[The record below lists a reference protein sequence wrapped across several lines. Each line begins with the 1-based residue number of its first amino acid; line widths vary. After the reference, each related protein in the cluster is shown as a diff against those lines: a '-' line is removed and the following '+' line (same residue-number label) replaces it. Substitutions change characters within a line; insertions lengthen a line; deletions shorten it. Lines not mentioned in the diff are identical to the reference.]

1 MFTFGPRVD
10 IDCPL
15 RSDAQRSD
23 VLESGPR
30 PWGKPM
36 RRREFIIAMGSVAI
50 VVLSP
55 KSLARRQTNCV
66 SRKKNWN
73 CA

>member
-23 VLESGPR
+23 VLENGR
-30 PWGKPM
+30 RAWGKTHEAA
-36 RRREFIIAMGSVAI
+36 RIYYCNGSVAI
-50 VVLSP
+50 SCTEPQESRAALD
-55 KSLARRQTNCV
+55 NFV